1 MPNYKTTAI
10 VSTKAG
16 QRIQVNQRVEAEV
29 GGEQVHLV
37 ISAGFGAA
45 PLTREEAREL
55 GAALIAA
62 AP

>member
-1 MPNYKTTAI
+1 MPTYKTVAI

-16 QRIQVNQRVEAEV
+16 QRIQVNQGADA
-29 GGEQVHLV
+29 QADAVHLV